1 MRKWLLIWCCVLLCV
16 AAPASV
22 QGEGR
27 YERKEYTLEP
37 GTVQH
42 IRMELRDREI
52 QVTDSPNEQM
62 HVIFYE
68 NTKEYYDLT
77 YPAKDTL
84 EIQWVSNKSWLDY
97 IGGKAPEHARTV
109 ILQVPQTSLETLQ
122 LSTTNGDIVMGN
134 TAITRSITLE
144 SNGGNI
150 LLENLYP
157 AQEISLTTKNGNVTG
172 TINAGY
178 DDYRINAET
187 KKGECNLPQEKSRGE
202 KQLTVCCNHGD
213 VELQLIAE

>member
-1 MRKWLLIWCCVLLCV
+1 M
-16 AAPASV
+16 
-22 QGEGR
+22 
-27 YERKEYTLEP
+27 
-37 GTVQH
+37 QH

-52 QVTDSPNEQM
+52 QVTDSPDEQM

-122 LSTTNGDIVMGN
+122 LFTTNGDIVMGN

-144 SNGGNI
+144 SNGGDI
-150 LLENLYP
+150 LLEGEVP
-157 AQEISLTTKNGNVTG
+157 SP
-172 TINAGY
+172 INPPLG
-178 DDYRINAET
+178 
-187 KKGECNLPQEKSRGE
+187 CNFCTRCRYADERCRTEEPPFL
-202 KQLTVCCNHGD
+202 D
-213 VELQLIAE
+213 VGGGHFVACHRVNEEA

>member
-1 MRKWLLIWCCVLLCV
+1 M
-16 AAPASV
+16 
-22 QGEGR
+22 
-27 YERKEYTLEP
+27 
-37 GTVQH
+37 QH

-52 QVTDSPNEQM
+52 QVTDSPDEQM

-187 KKGECNLPQEKSRGE
+187 KKRRVQPPTGEIQGRKTAYGML
-202 KQLTVCCNHGD
+202 
-213 VELQLIAE
+213 